1 MFIIDVQGFNY
12 GPNTFICKEIAIIN
26 LKTGVY
32 RCKVINIPI
41 CFKMLNIT
49 IQKHM
54 KWLSYNYHG
63 LEWSHQKDFLYYEQL
78 SDFIKNV
85 VKNEIVFVKG
95 VEKKIWL
102 TRFTTNQIID
112 LHDEGCPNLT
122 KLKVIYK
129 SVHCNQ
135 HIFTHLNCAL
145 ENVTLLY
152 NWYNRNKRQ

>member
-32 RCKVINIPI
+32 RCK
-41 CFKMLNIT
+41 
-49 IQKHM
+49 HM

-63 LEWSHQKDFLYYEQL
+63 LEWNHQKDFLYYEQL

-95 VEKKIWL
+95 VEKKICL

-135 HIFTHLNCAL
+135 HIFSHLNCAL

-152 NWYNRNKRQ
+152 NWYNRN